1 MADKDFVVKN
11 GLVTGSNN
19 LTLGTV
25 IYHVANGN
33 MGIGTSNPGATFFDS
48 AGANVTTAS
57 LVDIRPG
64 TTAVGGIVI
73 GSTGRGGSVGTEYR
87 QGYFLRRSDG
97 WNVNKSSMWKG
108 SDANTS
114 SREYWEVLNIGNEG
128 ADGHI
133 VFTTAN
139 AENLRIVSNGQVGIG
154 TSTPSSSFVSR
165 FVNID
170 DSTSSGL
177 ILSSNYPSSGKKYA
191 VYSSSGGG
199 LVFTDET
206 ASSVRMIIDSSGRV
220 GISNSVPTHLLSV
233 NGNTYFAG
241 NSTIVGATSVSNTI
255 SVTGNATFSNTVA
268 ITGATTIS
276 NAVSV
281 TGNTSITGS
290 INYTGSLVK
299 STVTQQTIET
309 GTRMVFQQ
317 TAAPTGFTKDTG
329 YNDYAMRIVSGSVSY
344 TGVAGHGFSSIFAS
358 RGVSGTSDGTTL
370 STSQIPSHSHS
381 IGKGDRVGPGS
392 MVGFGSNDAYG
403 YTNIGYTGGGGSHN
417 HSFSTSLDM
426 AVNYID
432 FIMATAN

>member
-25 IYHVANGN
+25 VYHVANGN
-33 MGIGTSNPGATFFDS
+33 MGIGTSNPGATFLDS

-64 TTAVGGIVI
+64 ASAVGGIVV

-97 WNVNKSSMWKG
+97 WNVNKSGMWKG

-128 ADGHI
+128 AGGHI

-139 AENLRIVSNGQVGIG
+139 TESLRIVSNGQIGIG
-154 TSTPSSSFVSR
+154 TSTPLKTLSIKTSTANAAQLHLEQENATDGWDFNATSLGGHLL
-165 FVNID
+165 ID
-170 DSTSSGL
+170 R
-177 ILSSNYPSSGKKYA
+177 YA
-191 VYSSSGGG
+191 GG
-199 LVFTDET
+199 T
-206 ASSVRMIIDSSGRV
+206 ASTKMFLGATGNV
-220 GISNSVPTHLLSV
+220 GIGNTGPSHLLSV
-233 NGNTYFAG
+233 NGNTYFGG

-329 YNDYAMRIVSGSVSY
+329 YNDYAMRIVSGAVSY
-344 TGVAGHGFSSIFAS
+344 QGGASGFNTVFAS
-358 RGVSGTSDGTTL
+358 RGITGTVDGTTL

-381 IGKGDRVGPGS
+381 IGRGDRTGTISS

-403 YTNIGYTGGGGSHN
+403 YTNVGSTGGGGSHN
-417 HSFSTSLDM
+417 HSFSTSLNM
-426 AVNYID
+426 SVNYID